1 MLSSFFTLLVLPCCP
16 YYKSLLSAER
26 ALVFSRERE
35 RERENQFKKHMCIE
49 IAAVLGIPQS
59 RSASCCSL
67 EPQTKEADFSVTL
80 PFFLPLRPARLAPSF
95 ACNSQF
101 PRNIDEMIGYIC
113 RVRDVAPSEC
123 STPPRPRPCFPL
135 SSSFLWPAI
144 SYSYDTVMLPLLQH
158 QHSAL

>member
-1 MLSSFFTLLVLPCCP
+1 MLWFYIAPCLGLTLPLSVGELSLALFLFRFGHNPTVSTTILSFLLREH
-16 YYKSLLSAER
+16 SR
-26 ALVFSRERE
+26 SRES
-35 RERENQFKKHMCIE
+35 ERENQFKKHMCIE

-67 EPQTKEADFSVTL
+67 KPQTKEADVAVTL
-80 PFFLPLRPARLAPSF
+80 PFFLPLRPAPLLAPSF

-123 STPPRPRPCFPL
+123 STPPRP
-135 SSSFLWPAI
+135 
-144 SYSYDTVMLPLLQH
+144 PLLQV
-158 QHSAL
+158 AVLFYGR